1 MAIMMGKLYA
11 ALRAANASDDLAREA
26 AEEVAAFENRIAEIR
41 ADLLLVKWMIGFN
54 LAMTVAILWRVFVQQ
69 H

>member
-11 ALRAANASDDLAREA
+11 ALRASSDVPDDLAREA

-41 ADLLLVKWMIGFN
+41 ADLTLVKWMIGFN
-54 LAMTVAILWRVFVQQ
+54 LAMTVPILWRVFAQ